1 MDNELI
7 KIYQTANTIKIFTF
21 INFFFN
27 MFNLFFSSIYFIDI
41 FIYLIGYYGAKY
53 FSKAKLLMF
62 HIFLVILSILKFITI
77 SYIYFNTDLMTMNKD
92 NIVSLNFGISM
103 SLFSFLANMYISR
116 FAYRLYYLL
125 NNCSDENSIIIRMN
139 NPILTPIS
147 LW

>member
-7 KIYQTANTIKIFTF
+7 KMYQTANTIKVFTF
-21 INFFFN
+21 VSCVFN
-27 MFNLFFSSIYFIDI
+27 MFNLFVSSVYLIDL

-62 HIFLVILSILKFITI
+62 HIFLIILSIIKFITI
-77 SYIYFNTDLMTMNKD
+77 SYIYFNIDLMTMNKD
-92 NIVSLNFGISM
+92 NIVSLNFGVSM

-125 NNCSDENSIIIRMN
+125 SHCSDENSIIIRMN
-139 NPILTPIS
+139 DPILTPLS